1 MARSWLSPS
10 MVRWSSG
17 LLASVAMVAAVTG
30 VIVLLERDIPVLNL
44 LVLYLLAVLSVAIFW
59 GSRLAAVRR
68 RDRPAGPGGTPVMSS
83 SPAVAPTR
91 ARSVNGPLPHLLI
104 GPGRL
109 ASPDVADPSPAAPRW
124 LRLVPVRAL
133 TAPVAVRP
141 AVALCV
147 SLRMFLEPPV
157 DYPLRSDLVHL
168 MLNTGWVLRTGSTE
182 GARVATR
189 HPTTFSS
196 RTARNRR
203 TSSRWRL
210 RRHRWA

>member
-1 MARSWLSPS
+1 
-10 MVRWSSG
+10 
-17 LLASVAMVAAVTG
+17 
-30 VIVLLERDIPVLNL
+30 
-44 LVLYLLAVLSVAIFW
+44 
-59 GSRLAAVRR
+59 
-68 RDRPAGPGGTPVMSS
+68 MSS